1 MDRGGLREKPFLA
14 AVALHL
20 VAALVVG
27 LLALPFFWALNTALK
42 SDEEVLR
49 HPAAW
54 WPGEVTLA
62 GFSEAIQAA
71 PFGRFYVN
79 SVITALAATALQ
91 MGFALLMAYAFAA
104 IRFPGKGVLL
114 FLVLVTML
122 IPDELRLLPNYRIMA
137 RLNWLDTYW
146 ALIIPPAA
154 HAFPVFVMVQQFR
167 RIPKDL
173 LDAAH
178 VDGAGHFR
186 RLVRVAIPLSKPTLA
201 AATLIAFLGR
211 WNDFLWPLVVI
222 DRLSMR
228 TLPIGLAYLQD
239 VAEGM
244 VRWNVLMAGS
254 LIAVSP
260 LLISYMFA
268 QRYFV
273 AGLWRGAFKG

>member
-62 GFSEAIQAA
+62 GFSEALQAA

-167 RIPKDL
+167 RIPKTC
-173 LDAAH
+173 DAAH
-178 VDGAGHFR
+178 VDGAGHSR
-186 RLVRVAIPLSKPTLA
+186 RLVEWPIPLSKPTLCGGHSHA
-201 AATLIAFLGR
+201 RFSGDGTTFCGP
-211 WNDFLWPLVVI
+211 WW
-222 DRLSMR
+222 
-228 TLPIGLAYLQD
+228 
-239 VAEGM
+239 
-244 VRWNVLMAGS
+244 
-254 LIAVSP
+254 
-260 LLISYMFA
+260 
-268 QRYFV
+268 
-273 AGLWRGAFKG
+273 